1 MGKGKKRG
9 QIEKISASEAS
20 RAVACGGEKG
30 AALSPSQ
37 NTSRL
42 TSPATFFFFAHAD
55 FFHLFSPNAEPGPR
69 LPLNKPLD
77 SRLWLNLTS
86 RLSKESCR
94 RIEQNKFILSGAVF

>member
-9 QIEKISASEAS
+9 QIEKISASGCL
-20 RAVACGGEKG
+20 RRGKG
-30 AALSPSQ
+30 RRPFPFPEYLSADFA
-37 NTSRL
+37 RHF
-42 TSPATFFFFAHAD
+42 FFFFAHAD

>member
-1 MGKGKKRG
+1 MGKGKKRS

-20 RAVACGGEKG
+20 RAVACGG
-30 AALSPSQ
+30 ALFPSQ

>member
-1 MGKGKKRG
+1 MEKGKKRG
-9 QIEKISASEAS
+9 EIEKISASEAS

-42 TSPATFFFFAHAD
+42 TSPAIFFFAHAD
-55 FFHLFSPNAEPGPR
+55 FFHLSSPNAEPGPR

-77 SRLWLNLTS
+77 SRLN
-86 RLSKESCR
+86 
-94 RIEQNKFILSGAVF
+94 Q